1 MSEKLSSTLP
11 AAVLHVVLPALM
23 SYTYTKSRAA
33 AAELKASFRGLS
45 RFVVELNSGIM
56 CSPDSWVNYFFSA
69 TITGSSP

>member
-69 TITGSSP
+69 RITGSLP

>member
-33 AAELKASFRGLS
+33 AELKASFRGLS

-56 CSPDSWVNYFFSA
+56 YSPDSWVNYFFSA
-69 TITGSSP
+69 RITGSLP